1 MVCFIP
7 VFYYSMIAYRNIID
21 FGIMIL
27 NAAISLYSAANFV
40 NGIYKSTS
48 SGVFVNAIGFSM

>member
-1 MVCFIP
+1 
-7 VFYYSMIAYRNIID
+7 MIAYRNIID

-40 NGIYKSTS
+40 NGIYKNTS